1 MRWAGP
7 DGYGVSDDRSLV
19 DVERVHRWLSTE
31 SYWAR
36 GRSYDIVARSVRE
49 SLTLG
54 LYGPGG
60 DQAGVCRWVTD
71 YSTFAW
77 LGDVFVDRAERGKGL
92 GVFLVTTAAAHPD
105 VRDLRLQV
113 LGTRDAQDLYRR
125 VGFETVA
132 EPARWMERR
141 Q

>member
-1 MRWAGP
+1 MRWPGP
-7 DGYGVSDDRSLV
+7 DGYWVSDDRSLV
-19 DVERVHRWLSTE
+19 DVARVHGWLSAE

-49 SLTLG
+49 SLMLG
-54 LYGPGG
+54 LYGPDG

-77 LGDVFVDRAERGKGL
+77 LGDVFVDGAERGKGL
-92 GVFLVTTAAAHPD
+92 GSFLVATAVAHPE
-105 VRDLRLQV
+105 VRDLPLLI
-113 LGTRDAQDLYRR
+113 LGTRDAHDLYRR

-132 EPARWMERR
+132 APERWMERR
-141 Q
+141 R